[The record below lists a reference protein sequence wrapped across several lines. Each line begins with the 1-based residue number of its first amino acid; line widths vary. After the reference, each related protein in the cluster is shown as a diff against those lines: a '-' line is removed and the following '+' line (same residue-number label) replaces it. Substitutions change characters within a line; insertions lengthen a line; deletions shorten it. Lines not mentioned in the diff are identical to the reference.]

1 MNKLD
6 LNLVWEKNCDPFLN
20 IYADGLMTSI
30 FLTEAEGDAL
40 LKFFEDPQ
48 KYFENAGIPDA
59 EYGFEV
65 QDLSVWRQKENIM
78 LKAQDSGFNVIIDF
92 SKTRIFI
99 YNASVST
106 LQSVARSCIRICER
120 NHPGYLDEVR
130 KNPRIVPVYN
140 L

>member
-1 MNKLD
+1 MNKVD
-6 LNLVWEKNCDPFLN
+6 LNLVWGKNCDPFLD

-65 QDLSVWRQKENIM
+65 QDLSVWVEPDED
-78 LKAQDSGFNVIIDF
+78 QDSGFNVLIDF

-99 YNASVST
+99 YNASVAN
-106 LQSVARSCIRICER
+106 LQSVARSCISLCEQ